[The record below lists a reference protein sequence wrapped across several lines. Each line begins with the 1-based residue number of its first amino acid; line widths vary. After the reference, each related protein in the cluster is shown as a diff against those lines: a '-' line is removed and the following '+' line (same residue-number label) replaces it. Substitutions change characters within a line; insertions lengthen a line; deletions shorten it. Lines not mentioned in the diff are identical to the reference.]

1 MAASATASADTTKEK
16 TAPAAKAGTKSEATK
31 SDAKSHPDHDAM
43 MAEMMKYANPGP
55 QHQAL
60 SPLAG
65 SWKTVTKMFMGPGE
79 PQVSEGTCER
89 TWVMGGRYLVS
100 NYRGTFEGNP
110 FEGMELL
117 GYDLRKQQYVS
128 TWIDNMGTGIALS
141 ENGTMDPTTKSITMD
156 MTFDDP
162 ITKQKMPYKM
172 ITKIVDDKSHTFTM
186 NSTRDG
192 KEFCEMEISYT
203 RVK

>member
-1 MAASATASADTTKEK
+1 MAASGTASADTPKEK
-16 TAPAAKAGTKSEATK
+16 TAPAAKAETK

-60 SPLAG
+60 NPLAG
-65 SWKTVTKMFMGPGE
+65 NWKTVTKMWMGPGE
-79 PQVSEGTCER
+79 PEVSNGTCER
-89 TWVMGGRYLVS
+89 SWALGGRFLVS
-100 NYRGTFEGNP
+100 NYKGTFSGKP

-128 TWIDNMGTGIALS
+128 TWIDNMGTGFSVS
-141 ENGTMDPTTKSITMD
+141 ENGTMDPATKSLTLGMS
-156 MTFDDP
+156 FDDP
-162 ITKQKMPYKM
+162 MTNQKMAYK
-172 ITKIVDDKSHTFTM
+172 IVTKITDDNSHTFSM
-186 NSTRDG
+186 IGSREG
-192 KEFCEMEISYT
+192 KDFTEMEIAYT